1 MSEHTEDM
9 RLQRMGL
16 VQLPDIEVD
25 EAVGEENFTTR
36 TDLYNK
42 LKDSALTDNKAFAG
56 TKTAFETTEYTGE
69 RQCVPCYLPVP
80 ILKIYGRVQNKT
92 SRDRTEKWKTTVELF
107 AWVMEEAAEWC
118 KEYITFDTIKL
129 KGLWNCHA
137 TQC

>member
-1 MSEHTEDM
+1 MSEHSEDM

-16 VQLPDIEVD
+16 VQLPDTEVD

-80 ILKIYGRVQNKT
+80 ILKIHGRVPNKL
-92 SRDRTEKWKTTVELF
+92 SKGKNDKW
-107 AWVMEEAAEWC
+107 
-118 KEYITFDTIKL
+118 
-129 KGLWNCHA
+129 
-137 TQC
+137 